1 MLEALSIVLFV
12 LSFILILK
20 GGEML
25 VDSAICISTKA
36 KIPPMI
42 VGATVVS
49 MATTLPETSVSTL
62 AVLKGNMVL
71 ATGNAL
77 GSMVCNFAL
86 ILGIAFTVMPS
97 QVDVKGFK
105 LKCFFLVFN
114 YILLVIFAFSGN
126 FSAIEGIILILV
138 LILFLISNVLEAK
151 KFPEQNIVKAF
162 EIKTFV
168 VIVQFIVSALAIAF
182 GSHILVVNSNTI
194 GSILHI
200 NQKVVALTIVAIGTG
215 LPEVVTTITSIR
227 ENNAGIG
234 IGNMIGANI
243 LNGTMLMG
251 SCSILAK
258 GKLAV
263 GSGAVVIFLVLLLC
277 YAVAI
282 VPTVL
287 CGKSTRGQGI
297 FLLVIYFAYILSLFF
312 MWNMN
317 VFHKNVDNLVKK
329 FEHLFKCNCIFT
341 LLFLTKIAIKSK
353 KSYPQFACG

>member
-1 MLEALSIVLFV
+1 MLEALSVALFI

-25 VDSAICISTKA
+25 VDSAICISSKA

-62 AVLKGNMVL
+62 AVLRGDMAL

-86 ILGIAFTVMPS
+86 ILGIAFTILPS
-97 QVDVKGFK
+97 NVDKKGF
-105 LKCFFLVFN
+105 LKKCVFLVLN
-114 YILLVIFAFSGN
+114 YILLAIFAFSGN
-126 FSAIEGIILILV
+126 FSALEGIVLLV
-138 LILFLISNVLEAK
+138 LLFFFLLSNALEAK
-151 KFPEQNIVKAF
+151 NSPDQIIPKLKIEQNTV
-162 EIKTFV
+162 FV
-168 VIVQFIVSALAIAF
+168 VLEFIISALSIAF
-182 GSHILVVNSNTI
+182 GSHILVVNSSTI
-194 GSILHI
+194 GQILHM

-243 LNGTMLMG
+243 MNGTLLMG

-258 GKLAV
+258 GRLSV
-263 GSGAVVIFLVLLLC
+263 GSGALLTFAVLMLC
-277 YAVAI
+277 YFVAI

-287 CGKSTRGQGI
+287 RGKSTRGQGI
-297 FLLVIYFAYILSLFF
+297 FLLSIYLAYVLSLFF
-312 MWNMN
+312 M
-317 VFHKNVDNLVKK
+317 
-329 FEHLFKCNCIFT
+329 
-341 LLFLTKIAIKSK
+341 
-353 KSYPQFACG
+353 